1 MRKMF
6 IGNFPQAV
14 AIASST
20 EITTTKTLKIGI
32 NWLQKI
38 KIEIDRN
45 RGPTEKT
52 GKKIKKNEENILLN
66 VHDNFR
72 GTPKNV
78 VHFAKAFIISK

>member
-1 MRKMF
+1 MF

-45 RGPTEKT
+45 RGPTGKT
-52 GKKIKKNEENILLN
+52 GKKTKKNEENILLN